1 MSGGKLVVN
10 IVEDHLS
17 WKTSRFVNKKIFL
30 IQLLHGQYLK
40 LLLFTQSGKVVTTF
54 NLYLVKISFSSRYL
68 LLFDTKL
75 LLRKILLNMSL
86 NVGFKNFDPLLMKI
100 SVQQPIFIGHN
111 FNKTGEFWKYFSYKN
126 LFSIFF
132 SNIIT
137 SVKSFRFNVPTIVVW
152 VIFHE
157 KR

>member
-17 WKTSRFVNKKIFL
+17 WKTSRFVNKNIFL

-75 LLRKILLNMSL
+75 LVRNILLKMSL
-86 NVGFKNFDPLLMKI
+86 NVGFKKILLKI
-100 SVQQPIFIGHN
+100 FVQQPIFIGHN